1 MKWGPIT
8 KPEAAQKLLEELKP
22 LIGVEISHLR
32 IPADV
37 AENFEPSQI
46 GTIVGTLTDAVLP
59 SIALEKKI
67 GLQKG
72 DGILGDREGYP
83 DFEHVAGYRLE
94 LKGLFRDNPAV
105 TLKKPPTIRE
115 PSARLTQKV
124 TKKNVQPQK
133 DALLI
138 LSYQLQ
144 PTKDQPELLTPVI
157 YDVAIFPVI
166 ECVNARDHR
175 LEASGG
181 IWFGDYETPTI
192 LSKAGK
198 IKRAQSAELDRT
210 AFGRKESEGRD
221 FNEDTN
227 FGKLKR
233 IPYKPLQ
240 EFLAKNGSNFS
251 AKGNY
256 PSPWTIAGFESL
268 SLDVDDP
275 SEV

>member
-1 MKWGPIT
+1 MEWGPIT
-8 KPEAAQKLLEELKP
+8 ETGAAERLLEALKP
-22 LIGVEISHLR
+22 LVGVEIGHLR

-67 GLQKG
+67 GLNKG

-94 LKGLFRDNPAV
+94 LKGLFRDNPDV
-105 TLKKPPTIRE
+105 KLKKPPTIRE

-124 TKKNVQPQK
+124 TKKNVHPEK

-144 PTKDQPELLTPVI
+144 PTKDRPELLSPVI
-157 YDVAIFPVI
+157 CDVAVFPVI

-175 LEASGG
+175 LESSGG
-181 IWFGDYETPTI
+181 VWFGEYETPAI
-192 LSKAGK
+192 LSKVGK
-198 IKRAQSAELDRT
+198 GKLALAKELDRS

-240 EFLAKNGSNFS
+240 EFLAKNGSSFS
-251 AKGNY
+251 AKGTY
-256 PSPWTIAGFESL
+256 PSPWAIAGFESV
-268 SLDVDDP
+268 SPDVDD
-275 SEV
+275 

>member
-1 MKWGPIT
+1 MQWGPIT
-8 KPEAAQKLLEELKP
+8 ESQALQELREALQP
-22 LIGVEISHLR
+22 LVGVEIRHLR
-32 IPADV
+32 IPSDV

-59 SIALEKKI
+59 SIALEKQI
-67 GLQKG
+67 GLKKG

-83 DFEHVAGYRLE
+83 DFEHMAGYRLE
-94 LKGLFRDNPAV
+94 LKGLFRDNPEV
-105 TLKKPPTIRE
+105 KLKKPPTIRE

-124 TKKNVQPQK
+124 TKKNVQSEK

-144 PTKDQPELLTPVI
+144 PTKDDPNLLSPVI

-175 LEASGG
+175 LESGGG
-181 IWFGDYETPTI
+181 IWFGEYETPTI
-192 LSKAGK
+192 LSKVGK
-198 IKRAQSAELDRT
+198 AKLATGQQLDRS

-240 EFLAKNGSNFS
+240 EFLARNGSSFS
-251 AKGNY
+251 AKGSY
-256 PSPWTIAGFESL
+256 PAPWAIAGFESV
-268 SLDVDDP
+268 SPDIDD
-275 SEV
+275 